1 MFAARKRVRGGWG
14 GWGWGQSCPHALLPP
29 PLNGKC
35 LFFSCNIAFYCPL
48 KYLINF
54 LVQNLMYIT
63 FLLLLMNIRYKN
75 RIFLFLF

>member
-14 GWGWGQSCPHALLPP
+14 VGVGAVLFPCPTPPP

-48 KYLINF
+48 KYLINS